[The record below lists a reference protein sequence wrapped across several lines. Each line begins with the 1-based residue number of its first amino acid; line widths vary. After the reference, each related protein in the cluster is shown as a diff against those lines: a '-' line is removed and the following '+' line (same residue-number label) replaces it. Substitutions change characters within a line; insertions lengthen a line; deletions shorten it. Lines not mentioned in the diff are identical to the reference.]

1 VARPVAEGAG
11 WRAGLGDRVGPTARG
26 TEGPGVALLAVGPR
40 AVAVGAR
47 GGRAAAD
54 EARLGCRLVAA
65 AGTDARAAVER
76 IAGADAPTVGRAPR
90 CRVALEAAGA
100 GRVDVTAEAAEYVQ
114 LTADGLSRLGRR
126 PARQGEGDREAAD
139 VVDRRR
145 RAVMGGREALAQ
157 RRVGRRAGHAVV
169 GAAVAP
175 GRARAGARRGARAVR
190 IGVAWPVEVR
200 ARAAGL
206 VAHRADLDARRI
218 REQVA
223 VEEDLRVERQA
234 EARGAAGAVGRATR
248 VGRHRVD
255 DADAR
260 RRAGRI
266 RDRERRA
273 EQAPDAR
280 TVPVAAGLGR
290 GEVGE
295 GEARP
300 AAGGH
305 PGERIAHV
313 GHGVRQRHAVLTA
326 AGVEAAA
333 GELLGH
339 GARAVLHRAAVA
351 GPYAGGEAQ
360 LARLRGEAAA
370 GREGRGG
377 HARRRR
383 GGARQS
389 RGRDGH
395 APTERRR
402 RVGYALLTRRAG
414 PQARPESAAAGNC
427 GRSLGRGRGRGDGHA
442 EKRHDDENRLTRSAH
457 DFLPFRAPGGRR
469 LPSRGGDG

>member
-1 VARPVAEGAG
+1 VG
-11 WRAGLGDRVGPTARG
+11 W
-26 TEGPGVALLAVGPR
+26 
-40 AVAVGAR
+40 
-47 GGRAAAD
+47 
-54 EARLGCRLVAA
+54 LVAA
-65 AGTDARAAVER
+65 ARPDARAAIERYAGPGACAVLRAACSR
-76 IAGADAPTVGRAPR
+76 IAF
-90 CRVALEAAGA
+90 EAAGA
-100 GRVDVTAEAAEYVQ
+100 GGGDVTAEAAEHVQ
-114 LTADGLSRLGRR
+114 LAADGLSRLARR
-126 PARQGEGDREAAD
+126 PGRQGEGDREAAD

-145 RAVMGGREALAQ
+145 RAVVGGREALAQ

-169 GAAVAP
+169 GAAVALV
-175 GRARAGARRGARAVR
+175 RARAGARRGAGAVR

-266 RDRERRA
+266 RNRERRA
-273 EQAPDAR
+273 EQAPDTR

-300 AAGGH
+300 TARGH
-305 PGERIAHV
+305 PGERVAHV
-313 GHGVRQRHAVLTA
+313 GHGVRQRHAVAAA

-351 GPYAGGEAQ
+351 GPYAGGETQ

-389 RGRDGH
+389 RSRDGH

-414 PQARPESAAAGNC
+414 PQARPEGAGAGNR
-427 GRSLGRGRGRGDGHA
+427 GRSLGGSR
-442 EKRHDDENRLTRSAH
+442 
-457 DFLPFRAPGGRR
+457 
-469 LPSRGGDG
+469 SRGGGHEEERYDDEDHLSRSALFLSARPGAAPAVQRG